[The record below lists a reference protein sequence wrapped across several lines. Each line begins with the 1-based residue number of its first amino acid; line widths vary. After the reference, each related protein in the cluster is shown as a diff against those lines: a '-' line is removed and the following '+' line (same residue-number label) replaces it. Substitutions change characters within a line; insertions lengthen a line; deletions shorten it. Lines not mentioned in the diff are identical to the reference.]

1 MEDFQSRF
9 FFLLRSAKFNS
20 KQNRKNFFL
29 ARQNIWITNPQS
41 QIPAEYLN
49 KWQVGASPFINST
62 LVLSYLVDCC

>member
-41 QIPAEYLN
+41 QIPTEYLN

-62 LVLSYLVDCC
+62 LILRYLVDCC